1 MAPWKNETVSLL
13 LTGIRKEDAYDRLP
27 VLADAL
33 EEAGYDDPQVLAA
46 LRLNPSPLAGP
57 WVERV
62 VAGVV
67 DCADLHVAVEN
78 LASTFD
84 DYISTTADTLPY
96 SPVDD
101 VPRFLWVMAV
111 CRKYFEEGQEKDT
124 VKVPWRDVAVLVDT
138 YDLAR
143 DEELW
148 ETYKSLTGDRPDP
161 PEDDRPDPPEDDD
174 YYSCAC

>member
-33 EEAGYDDPQVLAA
+33 EEAGYDDHQVLAA
-46 LRLNPSPLAGP
+46 LRQDPSPLAGP

-62 VAGVV
+62 AAGIV
-67 DCADLHVAVEN
+67 DYADLREAVESMTS
-78 LASTFD
+78 LFD
-84 DYISTTADTLPY
+84 VYISTAADDLLDQPA
-96 SPVDD
+96 DD

-111 CRKYFEEGQEKDT
+111 CRKYFEEGQERDT
-124 VKVPWRDVAVLVDT
+124 VKVPWRGKAVSVET

-148 ETYKSLTGDRPDP
+148 DVYASLTG
-161 PEDDRPDPPEDDD
+161 DRPDPPEDDD